1 MVLMVGGGGFEH
13 RSLTLRI
20 KVITSCTVELPHWFW
35 DTESI
40 WLYAKKS
47 GYEKL
52 FSWYEFKTNLILKHL
67 ILGAQYNWLEKNEGL
82 ERISAL

>member
-1 MVLMVGGGGFEH
+1 MVGGGFEH
-13 RSLTLRI
+13 RSLPLRI
-20 KVITSCTVELPHWFW
+20 KVITGCTVQLPHWFW

-52 FSWYEFKTNLILKHL
+52 FSWYEFKTNLNLILKHL
-67 ILGAQYNWLEKNEGL
+67 ILGTHYNWLEKYEGL
-82 ERISAL
+82 ERINAL